1 MPIPSNLELLVTLV
15 QSSPRRA
22 YFYSFSIFIFS
33 LDKSFATSKLKNKE
47 NRDPC
52 FTI

>member
-1 MPIPSNLELLVTLV
+1 MPVPSNLELLVTLV

-22 YFYSFSIFIFS
+22 YFYSLSIFIFL
-33 LDKSFATSKLKNKE
+33 LDKSFATSTLKNKE